1 MMPSPH
7 DLNYF
12 IEVSQTL
19 NVSRAAE
26 RLGISQPTLSLAI
39 QRLEGNFGA
48 PLLIRTKSGVHLTHA
63 GQKLVAQARLLLLE
77 WERIREDALRDE
89 NEIRGRYVIGC
100 HPSVA
105 LYSLP
110 SFVGDLLSQNPD
122 LEIKLHHD
130 LSRKI
135 TEDVISF
142 KVDFGIVVNPWQH
155 PDLVIKPMAKD
166 EVSLWVGPKRT
177 ALQDPFSGEAVLI
190 CDDDLLQT
198 QAILKQLAKK
208 GMGFKRVL
216 NTSSLE
222 VITALVAAGAGV
234 GILPGRVA
242 TRIKSQRLEPL
253 GQDGPTFV
261 DKICLVYRADVQ
273 KSKASRRLAKII
285 ESTMN
290 PELKE
295 V

>member
-1 MMPSPH
+1 MPSPH
-7 DLNYF
+7 DLVYF

-26 RLGISQPTLSLAI
+26 RLGISQPTLSLAV
-39 QRLEGNFGA
+39 QRLEANFGA
-48 PLLIRTKSGVHLTHA
+48 PLLIRTKSGVHLTHS

-89 NEIRGRYVIGC
+89 NEIRGRYIIGC

-110 SFVGDLLSQNPD
+110 SFVSDLLAQNAE
-122 LEIKLHHD
+122 LELKLVHD

-155 PDLVIKPMAKD
+155 PDLVIRAMAKD
-166 EVSLWVGPKRT
+166 EVTLWVGPKRT
-177 ALQDPFSGEAVLI
+177 PLQDPYSGEAVLI

-222 VITALVAAGAGV
+222 VITALVASGAGV
-234 GILPGRVA
+234 GILPTRVA
-242 TRIKSQRLEPL
+242 TRIKAQKLEPFGEESPRFL
-253 GQDGPTFV
+253 
-261 DKICLVYRADVQ
+261 DKIYLVFRADVQ

-285 ESTMN
+285 EATMN
-290 PELKE
+290 PE
-295 V
+295 VHDN